1 MHSPHERAGGSNGGG
16 SIVGFDTALQM
27 EMPRTTSNSGVET
40 SSVHRHHPKHGES
53 TNMRQPGA
61 ENNQIGSTT
70 MNPISTES
78 GSAAAG
84 GGGGGGSQAEAAAA
98 GQLQPPPSSSSSPD
112 YDAQQPQQQRA
123 LEQLCFY
130 RALFA
135 EGAPDCCGGG
145 DFPRPPGTTT
155 GATVAAQAYY
165 FMMRVAMVAALGW
178 FLYFFIFGWKIL
190 RCTLWLPKITAVMAC
205 LAATFV
211 LPSKFKAA
219 ADEIGAAAITTT
231 PRPAAA
237 EAAEAAVGT
246 SPDDN
251 DDDDDDDDESRRVRR
266 RLLDLEGINWAG
278 RRALIFTAAWL
289 VLGVGVCWQC
299 RGNVE

>member
-1 MHSPHERAGGSNGGG
+1 MHSLPHKRAGGSSGGG

-40 SSVHRHHPKHGES
+40 SSVHRHHHQKHGES

-70 MNPISTES
+70 MNPISTGS
-78 GSAAAG
+78 GTAAAAG
-84 GGGGGGSQAEAAAA
+84 GGGGGNQAEEAAAA

-112 YDAQQPQQQRA
+112 YDAQQQQQQRA

-165 FMMRVAMVAALGW
+165 FLVRVAMVVALGLYVILFIDNLNIMRYAV
-178 FLYFFIFGWKIL
+178 FLPVIRASL
-190 RCTLWLPKITAVMAC
+190 AC
-205 LAATFV
+205 RAATYV
-211 LPSKFKAA
+211 PPPIVMSPS
-219 ADEIGAAAITTT
+219 D
-231 PRPAAA
+231 
-237 EAAEAAVGT
+237 V
-246 SPDDN
+246 S
-251 DDDDDDDDESRRVRR
+251 
-266 RLLDLEGINWAG
+266 
-278 RRALIFTAAWL
+278 
-289 VLGVGVCWQC
+289 
-299 RGNVE
+299 